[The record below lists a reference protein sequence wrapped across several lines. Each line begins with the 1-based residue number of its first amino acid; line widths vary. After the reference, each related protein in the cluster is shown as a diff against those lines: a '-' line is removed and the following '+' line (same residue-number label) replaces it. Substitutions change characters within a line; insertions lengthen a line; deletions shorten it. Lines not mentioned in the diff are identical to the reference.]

1 MLVPLGSD
9 AAEPAL
15 WRHVSESSI
24 GGGTDRAPRLPT
36 AYKTLRLNQ
45 NLLAQLLA
53 KAPLEFTPAAKQKE
67 VIITI
72 PKPDGGF
79 ARFRIEESPM
89 VSPQVAAQVPDWK
102 TYSGRGIDDPTAVL
116 RFSWSA
122 AGLSASV
129 LGVDGAY
136 YVEPYSKRDRAHYL
150 VFHRRDASSEGGLFH
165 CLALL

>member
-36 AYKTLRLNQ
+36 AYKTLQLNQ